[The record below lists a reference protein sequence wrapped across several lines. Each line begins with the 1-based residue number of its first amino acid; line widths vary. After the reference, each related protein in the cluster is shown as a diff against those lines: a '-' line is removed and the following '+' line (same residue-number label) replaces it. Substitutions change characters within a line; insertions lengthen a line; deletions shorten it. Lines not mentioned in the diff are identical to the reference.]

1 MSPEHV
7 QTSLR
12 FAGDWP
18 WYWACGLALVLGI
31 AAWGLYRR
39 EMHPQR
45 RLWRASLPLLRAL
58 VVFMIVV
65 MLSGPVLHHRK
76 IIGQLSRLL
85 LFVDGSRSMGL
96 TDTSMSTG
104 RKIMI
109 LQRIGLWRSDAVKM
123 DLPQAGEALAEAQ
136 SLAAK
141 GRESAALGLDAW
153 RKLTRDFEAK
163 IGAAR
168 DALARAGY
176 EADRLDGFVRE
187 LSVSARELASR
198 EVKQLDDRN
207 RAAQDLARLGGAA
220 ARWQKE
226 VNARF
231 DQQMQAISPG
241 ENSPLK
247 TALAKFDGLPRW
259 QRLQA
264 MLLEGEKE
272 KLLARLSEKFDVRL
286 LEIDG
291 AEAKKLWQPTKRDST
306 LPSGLPQPE
315 GEITNLA
322 TALKSAA
329 GDNDPKQ
336 QRGAVVLFSDGQHN
350 EGESPVEV
358 AKILA
363 GRGLPIY
370 TVGFGSEIR
379 PRDLAVVKID
389 APDSV
394 FFEDRIQGQ
403 ITLKDD
409 LPPGIPFTV
418 MLQDGDKVLWQQK
431 LVSDGSNLRKVPF
444 SAPLSETVQERLK
457 NKTADMQLTSVPL
470 ELKVSVSNVEG
481 DREPGNNAMNLRVRA
496 LTQKRRILIV
506 DGRPRWETRY
516 LRNMFERD
524 EQWQVNA
531 VIAGATAGEPG
542 FPRGEQDGQFPNDP
556 AVLQPYDLVIFGDV
570 PRALFK
576 NEELTW
582 IRDFVG
588 NRGGAL
594 VFIDGPRMRLKEYA
608 GTVLEPLFPV
618 QWKSAPLKETG
629 MKLSLSER
637 AATMA
642 AFALS
647 PDKSQNA
654 EVWSNLHPPHWLS
667 GATALPGAE
676 TLVEASVGG
685 KKVPAVVERSFG
697 AGKVLYQAFDDSWRW
712 RYEVADQYHVR
723 YWNQIA
729 NWMAEL
735 PFAVRDRL
743 ISLDAGALVYRPG
756 DSADLRVRLRDG
768 QGRPVANATVD
779 AVLYRDGRRAATIR
793 LTPDDNAGGLFR
805 GRTAALEPGSYEVA
819 VESAA
824 FAEHDSRARTSFKV
838 EPLETGELT
847 QLSVNEELLRQ
858 MSAITG
864 GQYLRE
870 ENIDRLV
877 DLLAPMSQGRVVET
891 DTVLWQS
898 YWWFVPIVLL
908 LTIEWIIR
916 KRIGML

>member
-1 MSPEHV
+1 MNPEHV

-12 FAGDWP
+12 FVGDWP
-18 WYWACGLALVLGI
+18 WYVSFGLALLLG
-31 AAWGLYRR
+31 AVAWFLYHR
-39 EMHPQR
+39 EMQGRPLWL
-45 RLWRASLPLLRAL
+45 RLGLPLLRSL
-58 VVFMIVV
+58 SVLMIVV
-65 MLSGPVLHHRK
+65 MLCGPVLHHRK

-85 LFVDGSRSMGL
+85 LFVDGSKSMSL

-104 RKIMI
+104 RKILI
-109 LQRIGLWRSDAVKM
+109 LQRLGLWRSDAVKM
-123 DLPQAGEALAEAQ
+123 DLPQAGEALSEAQ

-141 GRESAALGLDAW
+141 GRESAAVNVDVW
-153 RKLTRDFEAK
+153 KTLTHDFEAR
-163 IGAAR
+163 INTAR
-168 DALARAGY
+168 EAMARAGFDA
-176 EADRLDGFVRE
+176 ERLDAFVRE
-187 LSVSARELASR
+187 LGVSARELASR
-198 EVKQLDDRN
+198 ETRQLDDRN
-207 RAAQDLARLGGAA
+207 RAAHDLGRLGEAA

-231 DQQMQAISPG
+231 DQNLQAISPG

-247 TALAKFDGLPRW
+247 TALSKFDGLQRW
-259 QRLQA
+259 QRLQSL
-264 MLLEGEKE
+264 LLEGEKE
-272 KLLARLSEKFDVRL
+272 KLLGKMGEKFDVRL
-286 LEIDG
+286 IEIDG
-291 AEAKKLWQPTKRDST
+291 AEGRKLWQPTSRDST
-306 LPSGLPQPE
+306 LPNGLPQPE

-329 GDNDPKQ
+329 GTDGKQ
-336 QRGAVVLFSDGQHN
+336 ERGAVVLFSDGQHN

-370 TVGFGSEIR
+370 TVGFGGETR
-379 PRDLAVVKID
+379 PRDLAIVKID

-418 MLQDGDKVLWQQK
+418 MVQDGDKVLWQQQ
-431 LVSDGSNLRKVPF
+431 LVSEGSNLRKVPF
-444 SAPLSETVQERLK
+444 SAPLSETVKERLK
-457 NKTADMQLTSVPL
+457 NKSADTQLTAVPL
-470 ELKVSVSNVEG
+470 ELKASVSVVEG
-481 DREPGNNAMNLRVRA
+481 DREPANNTMNLRVRA
-496 LTQKRRILIV
+496 LTQKRRILIL

-524 EQWQVNA
+524 EQWQVNT
-531 VIAGATAGEPG
+531 VIAGASAGDTG
-542 FPRGEQDGQFPNDP
+542 FPRGDKDGQFPNDP
-556 AVLQPYDLVIFGDV
+556 AVLQPYDLIVFGEV

-576 NEELTW
+576 DEELTW
-582 IRDFVG
+582 IRDFVA

-594 VFIDGPRMRLKEYA
+594 IFIDGPRLRLTEYA
-608 GTVLEPLFPV
+608 GTVLGPLFPV
-618 QWKSAPLKETG
+618 EWKTPPVRENG

-637 AATMA
+637 AAGLA
-642 AFALS
+642 PFVLS
-647 PDKSQNA
+647 PEKSQNA
-654 EVWSNLHPPHWLS
+654 EVWGNLHAPHWLS

-676 TLVEASVGG
+676 TLVEANAAG
-685 KKVPAVVERSFG
+685 KKLPAVVFRPFG

-712 RYEVADQYHVR
+712 RYEVGDQHHVR

-729 NWMAEL
+729 NYMAEL

-756 DSADLRVRLRDG
+756 DSADLRVRVRDG
-768 QGRPVANATVD
+768 QGRPVTNAAVD
-779 AVLYRDGRRAATIR
+779 AVLYRDGRRVATIR
-793 LTPDDNAGGLFR
+793 LSPEENAGGLLR

-824 FAEHDSRARTSFKV
+824 IAERDAKARTSFKV

-847 QLSVNEELLRQ
+847 QLSLNEELLRQ

-864 GQYLRE
+864 GEYLRE
-870 ENIDRLV
+870 ENIDRLIE
-877 DLLAPMSQGRVVET
+877 LLAPMSQGRVVES

-898 YWWFVPIVLL
+898 YWWFIPIVLL

-916 KRIGML
+916 KRVGML

>member
-1 MSPEHV
+1 MNPAHV

-12 FAGDWP
+12 FVGDWP
-18 WYWACGLALVLGI
+18 WYVAFGLALLLGA
-31 AAWGLYRR
+31 AAWYLYHR
-39 EMHPQR
+39 EMQGRHWWQR
-45 RLWRASLPLLRAL
+45 ILLPSLRAL
-58 VVFMIVV
+58 VVAMIVV

-85 LFVDGSRSMGL
+85 LFVDGSKSMGL

-104 RKIMI
+104 RKILI
-109 LQRIGLWRSDAVKM
+109 LQRLGLWRSDAVKM
-123 DLPQAGEALAEAQ
+123 DLPQAAESLAEAQ
-136 SLAAK
+136 TLAGK
-141 GRESAALGLDAW
+141 GQESVAANADGW
-153 RKLTRDFEAK
+153 RTLTRDFEAK
-163 IGAAR
+163 INAAR
-168 DALARAGY
+168 DALARAGF
-176 EADRLDGFVRE
+176 EPDRLDAFVRE
-187 LSVSARELASR
+187 LGVSARELASR

-207 RAAQDLARLGGAA
+207 RAAQDLRRLGEAA

-231 DQQMQAISPG
+231 DQNLQALSPG

-247 TALAKFDGLPRW
+247 TALSKFDGLARW
-259 QRLQA
+259 QRLQSL
-264 MLLEGEKE
+264 LLEGEKE
-272 KLLARLSEKFDVRL
+272 KLLGRLSEKFDVRL
-286 LEIDG
+286 IEIDG
-291 AEAKKLWQPTKRDST
+291 AEPKKLWQPTGRDST
-306 LPSGLPQPE
+306 LPTGLPQPE

-329 GDNDPKQ
+329 SNDGKQ
-336 QRGAVVLFSDGQHN
+336 ERGAVVLFSDGQHN
-350 EGESPVEV
+350 EGESPAEV

-363 GRGLPIY
+363 ARGLPIY
-370 TVGFGSEIR
+370 TVGFGGDVR

-389 APDSV
+389 APDAV
-394 FFEDRIQGQ
+394 FFEDRISGT

-409 LPPGIPFTV
+409 FPAGIPFTV
-418 MLQDGDKVLWQQK
+418 MVQDGDKVLWQQQ
-431 LVSDGSNLRKVPF
+431 LISEGSNLRKVPF
-444 SAPLSETVQERLK
+444 SFPLSETVQERLK
-457 NKTADMQLTSVPL
+457 NKSADTQLTSVPL

-481 DREPGNNAMNLRVRA
+481 DREPGNNSMALRVRA
-496 LTQKRRILIV
+496 LTQKRHILIL

-516 LRNMFERD
+516 LRNMFDRD
-524 EQWQVNA
+524 EQWQVNT
-531 VIAGATAGEPG
+531 VIAGTTAGEPG
-542 FPRGEQDGQFPNDP
+542 FPRGEKDGQFPNDP
-556 AVLQPYDLVIFGDV
+556 AILQPYDLILFGEV

-576 NEELTW
+576 DEELIW
-582 IRDFVG
+582 IRDFVA

-594 VFIDGPRMRLKEYA
+594 VFIDGPRMRLKEYV
-608 GTVLEPLFPV
+608 GTALAPLFPV
-618 QWKSAPLKETG
+618 EWKTAPAREPG

-642 AFALS
+642 PFALS
-647 PDKSQNA
+647 PEKTQNA
-654 EVWSNLHPPHWLS
+654 EVWANLHAPHWLS

-685 KKVPAVVERSFG
+685 KKLPAVVTRPFG
-697 AGKVLYQAFDDSWRW
+697 AGKVMYQAFDDSWRW

-735 PFAVRDRL
+735 PFAVRDKL

-768 QGRPVANATVD
+768 QGRPVTNAAVD
-779 AVLYRDGRRAATIR
+779 AVLFRDGRRVATIR
-793 LTPDDNAGGLFR
+793 LIPEENAGGLLR

-824 FAEHDSRARTSFKV
+824 IAERDSKARTSFKV

-847 QLSVNEELLRQ
+847 QLSLNEELLRQ
-858 MSAITG
+858 MSALTG
-864 GQYLRE
+864 GEYLRE

-877 DLLAPMSQGRVVET
+877 ELLAPMSQGRVVES

-898 YWWFVPIVLL
+898 YWWFLPIVLL
-908 LTIEWIIR
+908 LTAEWIIR
-916 KRIGML
+916 KRVGML

>member
-1 MSPEHV
+1 MNPESV

-12 FAGDWP
+12 FVGDWS
-18 WYWACGLALVLGI
+18 WYVAFGLALLLGG
-31 AAWGLYRR
+31 AAWFFYHR
-39 EMHPQR
+39 EMHGRP
-45 RLWRASLPLLRAL
+45 LWMRVLLPLLRSLAVL
-58 VVFMIVV
+58 MIVF

-85 LFVDGSRSMGL
+85 LFVDGSKSMSL

-104 RKIMI
+104 RKILI
-109 LQRIGLWRSDAVKM
+109 LQRLGLWRSDAVKM

-141 GRESAALGLDAW
+141 GRDNTAASTDAW
-153 RKLTRDFEAK
+153 KTLTRDFEAK
-163 IGAAR
+163 ITTAR
-168 DALARAGY
+168 EALARAGFDA
-176 EADRLDGFVRE
+176 ERLDAFVRE

-198 EVKQLDDRN
+198 EIKQLDDRN
-207 RAAQDLARLGGAA
+207 RAAQDLGRLGEAA

-231 DQQMQAISPG
+231 DQNLQAMSPG

-247 TALAKFDGLPRW
+247 TALSKFDGLQRW
-259 QRLQA
+259 QRLQSL
-264 MLLEGEKE
+264 LLEGEKE
-272 KLLARLSEKFDVRL
+272 KLLGKMGEKFDVQL
-286 LEIDG
+286 IEIDG
-291 AEAKKLWQPTKRDST
+291 AEARKLWQPTSKDST
-306 LPSGLPQPE
+306 LPNGLPQPE

-329 GDNDPKQ
+329 STDGKQ
-336 QRGAVVLFSDGQHN
+336 EKGAVVLFTDGQHN

-370 TVGFGSEIR
+370 TVGFGTETR
-379 PRDLAVVKID
+379 PRDLAIVKIE

-409 LPPGIPFTV
+409 LPAGIPFTV
-418 MLQDGDKVLWQQK
+418 MVQDGDKVLWQQQ
-431 LVSDGSNLRKVPF
+431 LVSEGSNLRKVPF

-457 NKTADMQLTSVPL
+457 NKSADTQLTSVPL
-470 ELKVSVSNVEG
+470 ELKASVSVVEG
-481 DREPGNNAMNLRVRA
+481 DREPGNNTMNLRVRA
-496 LTQKRRILIV
+496 LTQKRRILIL

-524 EQWQVNA
+524 EQWQVNT
-531 VIAGATAGEPG
+531 VIAGASAGDTG
-542 FPRGEQDGQFPNDP
+542 FPRGEKDGQFPNDP
-556 AVLQPYDLVIFGDV
+556 ALLQPYDLILFGEV

-576 NEELTW
+576 DEELKW
-582 IRDFVG
+582 IHDFVA

-594 VFIDGPRMRLKEYA
+594 VFIDGPRLRLKEYA
-608 GTVLEPLFPV
+608 GTALAPLFPV
-618 QWKSAPLKETG
+618 EWKTAPAREPG
-629 MKLSLSER
+629 MKLSLTER
-637 AATMA
+637 AAGMA
-642 AFALS
+642 PFVLS
-647 PDKSQNA
+647 PEKSQNV
-654 EVWSNLHPPHWLS
+654 EVWANLHAPHWLS

-685 KKVPAVVERSFG
+685 KKLPAVVFRPFG

-712 RYEVADQYHVR
+712 RYEVADQHHVR

-729 NWMAEL
+729 NYMAEL

-756 DSADLRVRLRDG
+756 DSADLRVRVRDG
-768 QGRPVANATVD
+768 QGHPVTNAAVD
-779 AVLYRDGRRAATIR
+779 AVLYRDGRRVATIR
-793 LTPDDNAGGLFR
+793 LSPDENAGGLLR
-805 GRTAALEPGSYEVA
+805 GRTAALEPGNYEVA

-824 FAEHDSRARTSFKV
+824 IAERDAKARTSFKV

-847 QLSVNEELLRQ
+847 QLSLNEELLRQ
-858 MSAITG
+858 MSALTG
-864 GQYLRE
+864 GEYLRE
-870 ENIDRLV
+870 ENIDRLIE
-877 DLLAPMSQGRVVET
+877 LLAPMSQGRVVES

-916 KRIGML
+916 KRVGML